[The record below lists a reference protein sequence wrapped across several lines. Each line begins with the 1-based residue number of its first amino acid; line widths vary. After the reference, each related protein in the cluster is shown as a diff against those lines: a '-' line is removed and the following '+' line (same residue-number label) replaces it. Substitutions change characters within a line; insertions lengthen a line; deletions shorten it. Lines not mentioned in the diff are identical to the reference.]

1 MVGVRGRR
9 VGVLGLPQPK
19 DLLRICSKSQSCI
32 VPAPGETGRRC
43 PGIVL
48 INTASLSV
56 PRQLL
61 LWGERVLGGG
71 KGVWYMG
78 SVVRA
83 GGRGHAEVFAGR
95 RETLWCICQYPGQV
109 PARGGSM
116 DLQPGKLR
124 LSKDGVHSTADD
136 SEGEGTRKAT
146 PLPCRTS

>member
-71 KGVWYMG
+71 EG
-78 SVVRA
+78 SVVHGLSGESWGKGTCRSLCWEERDPLVHLPISRA
-83 GGRGHAEVFAGR
+83 SACTGWEYGSSAWEAET
-95 RETLWCICQYPGQV
+95 E
-109 PARGGSM
+109 
-116 DLQPGKLR
+116 
-124 LSKDGVHSTADD
+124 
-136 SEGEGTRKAT
+136 
-146 PLPCRTS
+146 

>member
-61 LWGERVLGGG
+61 LWGERVLGGT
-71 KGVWYMG
+71 G
-78 SVVRA
+78 SVVHGLSGESWGMGTCRSLYWEERDPLEHLPMSRA
-83 GGRGHAEVFAGR
+83 SA
-95 RETLWCICQYPGQV
+95 
-109 PARGGSM
+109 ARGGSV
-116 DLQPGKLR
+116 DLQPGEAETEQGR
-124 LSKDGVHSTADD
+124 CAQYSWWQ
-136 SEGEGTRKAT
+136 
-146 PLPCRTS
+146 

>member
-1 MVGVRGRR
+1 M
-9 VGVLGLPQPK
+9 LGLPQPK
-19 DLLRICSKSQSCI
+19 GLLRICSKSQSCI

-61 LWGERVLGGG
+61 LWGERLLGGG
-71 KGVWYMG
+71 QGVWYMG

-95 RETLWCICQYPGQV
+95 RETLWSICQCPGLV
-109 PARGGSM
+109 PARGRSV

-124 LSKDGVHSTADD
+124 LSKDGVHSTVDG
-136 SEGEGTRKAT
+136 SGGEGTEKAT